1 MGGRGGGSSLA
12 SKASPVVVSQEQEEF
27 RQWLANAFPITAD
40 QIDDPQVPNKV
51 MLVLPDRNGIIER
64 LSPGKSVI
72 RDAQTDEILFTGKS
86 DPDLYRKVSAFYH
99 APVEFTPISGR
110 GKRFGEQ
117 RNRHTSPA
125 AQKYGV
131 D

>member
-12 SKASPVVVSQEQEEF
+12 SKARPAAASQEEKEF
-27 RQWLANAFPITAD
+27 RQWLANPFPITAD

-51 MLVLPDRNGIIER
+51 TLVLPDRNGIIER

-72 RDAQTDEILFTGKS
+72 RDAQTDQIIFTGKS

-110 GKRFGEQ
+110 TKRFGEQ
-117 RNRHTSPA
+117 GKRYTSPA

-131 D
+131 T